1 MNDSARKKA
10 LFAPVLLLL
19 LAVSAAADDHI
30 VSELRRTYMGRTYPV
45 RPSEV
50 WMGGDRTFVREGSVI
65 TITRHDLKK
74 RWIVLPGRKKYLEEP
89 LAASEERREPVKPV
103 RIQEY
108 GFDYSPT
115 YVWSL
120 QETFETATL
129 GGLSCRKFIARGE
142 AEYAGEIRELWVAA
156 APPIDIK
163 AYYEKIVK
171 PNLDERLARIYQGQE
186 DLRKGL
192 VMRSRIT
199 TEPAIAPTSVAEI
212 TVTKIERA
220 KPPDG
225 TYEVPAGLR
234 KVMTR
239 AELYAR

>member
-1 MNDSARKKA
+1 MNDKARQKA
-10 LFAPVLLLL
+10 FLACWLLLVL
-19 LAVSAAADDHI
+19 GVLAAADDHI
-30 VSELRRTYMGRTYPV
+30 VSELKRTYMGRTYPV
-45 RPSEV
+45 QASEV
-50 WMGGDRTFVREGSVI
+50 WLGADRTFVREGSVI

-74 RWIVLPGRKKYLEEP
+74 RWLVLPGRKKYLEEP
-89 LAASEERREPVKPV
+89 LASSPENREPAKPA

-108 GFDYSPT
+108 GFDYRPLYEWT
-115 YVWSL
+115 L
-120 QETFETATL
+120 QETPETATL
-129 GGLSCRKFIARGE
+129 GGLSCRKIIARGE
-142 AEYAGEIRELWVAA
+142 AEYAREVREIWVAV

-163 AYYEKIVK
+163 AYYEKIEK
-171 PNLDERLARIYQGQE
+171 PNLDERWVKIYQGNE

-192 VMRSRIT
+192 VMKSRIT
-199 TEPAIAPTSVAEI
+199 TEPAIATTSVVEI
-212 TVTKIERA
+212 TVTKVERA

>member
-1 MNDSARKKA
+1 MNDKA
-10 LFAPVLLLL
+10 SQRAFLASCLLLVL
-19 LAVSAAADDHI
+19 GVSAAADDHV
-30 VSELRRTYMGRTYPV
+30 VSELKWTYMGRTYPV
-45 RPSEV
+45 QASEV
-50 WMGGDRTFVREGSVI
+50 WLAGDRTLVREGSVDI
-65 TITRHDLKK
+65 ITRYDLQK

-89 LAASEERREPVKPV
+89 LAASTEKGEPTKPA

-108 GFDYSPT
+108 GFDYTPLYEWT
-115 YVWSL
+115 L
-120 QETFETATL
+120 QETPETATL
-129 GGLSCRKFIARGE
+129 GGLSCRKIIARGE
-142 AEYAGEIRELWVAA
+142 AEYASEVREIWVAA

-163 AYYEKIVK
+163 AYYEKIER
-171 PNLDERLARIYQGQE
+171 PNLDERWIKIYQGNE

-192 VMRSRIT
+192 VMKGRIT
-199 TEPAIAPTSVAEI
+199 TEPAIAPSSVVEI
-212 TVTKIERA
+212 TVTRIERA